1 MAKKQI
7 SGPIFGPQN
16 LCREFYFYDLIL
28 RKLSYGN
35 TDGQTDTRTTMVS
48 LQAVVLTSSVQK
60 YLPEDSISC
69 LFQIWKF

>member
-69 LFQIWKF
+69 LFQIWKS

>member
-60 YLPEDSISC
+60 YLPKDSISC
-69 LFQIWKF
+69 LFQIWKS

>member
-35 TDGQTDTRTTMVS
+35 TDGQTDTRTTMIS
-48 LQAVVLTSSVQK
+48 LEAVVLTSSVQK

-69 LFQIWKF
+69 LFQIWKS